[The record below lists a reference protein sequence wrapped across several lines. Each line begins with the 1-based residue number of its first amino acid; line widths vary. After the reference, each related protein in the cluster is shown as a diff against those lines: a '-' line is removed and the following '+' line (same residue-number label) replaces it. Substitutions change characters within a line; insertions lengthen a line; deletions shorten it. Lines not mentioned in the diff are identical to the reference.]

1 MGKSSKSLFIGA
13 LASTLLSGVAF
24 SADYIPAPVI
34 DFEPEYEAEFGGNL
48 YLRGYIGYT
57 NQAADDIDISA
68 IATPDEFELLQSR
81 FEAGGLFG
89 GAIGYQVNE
98 WFRGDISAEYRMRT
112 GYDGL
117 DRYEDTTDNDPTT
130 WDGTNDYDADKSEF
144 VVLANAFVDMG
155 TYHGLTPYVGAGAGA
170 SYTMIDEM
178 TDVNVVNNGVAY
190 ADGAGAWSFAWALYA
205 GLGFEVNDR
214 VTLDLGYRY
223 LSIGDA
229 ETGDVIPYAGAN
241 TPNTPIRFE
250 GITSHDV
257 TFGFRY
263 ALGPVGGS
271 GHSTG
276 YGGGSSTGMLS
287 Y

>member
-34 DFEPEYEAEFGGNL
+34 DFEPEYEVEVGGNF
-48 YLRGYIGYT
+48 YLRGYIGFT
-57 NQAADDIDISA
+57 NQSVDRLDTSA
-68 IATPDEFELLQSR
+68 IATPAEQEFLHSR

-89 GAIGYQVNE
+89 GAIGYQANE

-112 GYDGL
+112 AYDGL
-117 DRYEDTTDNDPTT
+117 DRYDTVDVDAT
-130 WDGTNDYDADKSEF
+130 WDGTNDYDADKSEII
-144 VVLANAFVDMG
+144 VLANAFVDMG
-155 TYHGLTPYVGAGAGA
+155 TYYNITPYVGAGAGV
-170 SYTMIDEM
+170 SYTMIDDM
-178 TDVNVVNNGVAY
+178 TDVNVPTNGVAY
-190 ADGAGAWSFAWALYA
+190 ASGNGEWSFAWALYA
-205 GLGFEVNDR
+205 GVGFEVNDR

-229 ETGDVIPYAGAN
+229 ESGDLIPFTG
-241 TPNTPIRFE
+241 PNTPDTPIGFE
-250 GITSHDV
+250 GISSHDV

-271 GHSTG
+271 GHGTG